1 MLIELRQ
8 MVEQYQIE
16 PFQLLK
22 SIHHQCEQYMQAER
36 VAPVKKATP
45 IAPPSV
51 KGT

>member
-1 MLIELRQ
+1 